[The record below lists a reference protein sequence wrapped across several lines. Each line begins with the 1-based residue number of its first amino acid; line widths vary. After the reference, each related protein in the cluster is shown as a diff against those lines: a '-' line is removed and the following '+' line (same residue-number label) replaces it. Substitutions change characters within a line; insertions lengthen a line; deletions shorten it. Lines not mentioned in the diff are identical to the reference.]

1 MKRNLSSLILVMVL
15 SMLLVVSGCTTTP
28 APAATDKPATAA
40 PGAETVAPTE
50 EVKLPEIPAE
60 ITMFNAVA
68 LTATTPAW
76 DTPIGKK
83 IQELTGVKLVV
94 EYLVGTDSLTKANL
108 MTASGT
114 YPDIVAA
121 GETAGT
127 FISANAFVK
136 LDDMIEKY
144 GENIKKIYRSSEL
157 KMSGK
162 QNDGIYI
169 ISTNRPALDNLY
181 PAAGFYMNYD
191 VLKQAGFPIPKTL
204 SQYGQLI
211 KDYLAKNPKFGDA
224 DNIGFTIAT
233 DGYRVSALQ
242 YGGSRFLSG
251 FPNDG
256 ITAVDQETLEA
267 KIVMKMDSNKQF
279 LKFMND
285 MWNAGAMDKET
296 FMQKDD
302 QLLAKVGSGRVLGIY
317 DQRWAVVNGL
327 AALEKN
333 EHYDRSLVAFPI
345 VTDGT
350 AKEYYR
356 GPYAFAVQG
365 VSITTSAKNPEGVF
379 RFLDRLCAEDIQ
391 KLAHWGIEGTDYTIE
406 NGKFTRTKEQWTNSF
421 DSEYQKNTGLMQFVF
436 LPRYEQT
443 DNEQYAKFSDGNW
456 VNPAMNQEYN
466 DVRYKDYEKEILKSY
481 NVKTFCDFFAPAYP
495 AKYQPGWAVRQQL
508 PQDSAEFIASNK
520 ALELATEYHAKIV
533 QADPA
538 QFETLYAEYMAK
550 LDAIPGLADYEK
562 KVTETIKA
570 STEFYGN

>member
-1 MKRNLSSLILVMVL
+1 MKSKLSRLILVMVVSIL
-15 SMLLVVSGCTTTP
+15 MIVSGCTTTQAP
-28 APAATDKPATAA
+28 TQAPASAA
-40 PGAETVAPTE
+40 PGAESAAPTE

-60 ITMFNAVA
+60 ITMFNAVP

-114 YPDIVAA
+114 YPDVVAA

-144 GENIKKIYRSSEL
+144 GENIKKIYRPSEL
-157 KMSGK
+157 KMSAQ
-162 QNDGIYI
+162 QNDGIYV

-181 PAAGFYMNYD
+181 PAAGFYLNYD
-191 VLKQAGFPIPKTL
+191 VLKAANFPVPKTL
-204 SQYGQLI
+204 SEYGQLI

-279 LKFMND
+279 MKFMND

-317 DQRWAVVNGL
+317 DQRWAVTNGL

-333 EHYDRSLVAFPI
+333 GHYDRTLVAFPI
-345 VTDGT
+345 VVDGVE
-350 AKEYYR
+350 KEYYR

-365 VSITTSAKNPEGVF
+365 VSITTSCKNPEGVF
-379 RFLDRLCAEDIQ
+379 RFLDRICAEDVQ

-406 NGKFTRTKEQWTNSF
+406 NGKFTRTVEQWTNSF
-421 DSEYQKNTGLMQFVF
+421 DAEYQRNSGLMQFVF

-520 ALELATEYHAKIV
+520 ALELSTEYHAKII
-533 QADPA
+533 QAPAA
-538 QFETLYAEYMAK
+538 QFDTLYAEYMAK

-562 KVTETIKA
+562 LVTETIKA
-570 STEFYGN
+570 STEFYQD